1 MKVALTCQGQSLEH
15 DLDQRFGRAATILVV
30 DLDTNFVEVIDNGA
44 NAPSGGA
51 GIAAAQRLVD
61 RNVAAVI
68 TGQIGPNALS
78 VLKAAD
84 MALYQGIAG
93 SAKQNL
99 AAYKAGQLIDL
110 QKFVPSHSGK

>member
-15 DLDQRFGRAATILVV
+15 DLDQRFGRAAFILIV
-30 DLDTNFVEVIDNGA
+30 DLETKFVEIIDNAA

-61 RNVAAVI
+61 RNVSAVI

-78 VLKAAD
+78 VFKAAD
-84 MALYQGIAG
+84 IALYQGIAG
-93 SAKQNL
+93 SAQQNL
-99 AAYKAGQLIDL
+99 TAYKAGQLVDL